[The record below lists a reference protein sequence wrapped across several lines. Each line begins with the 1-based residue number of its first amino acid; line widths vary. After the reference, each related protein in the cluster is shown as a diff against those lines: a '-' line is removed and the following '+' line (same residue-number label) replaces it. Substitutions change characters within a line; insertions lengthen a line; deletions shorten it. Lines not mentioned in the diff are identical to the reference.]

1 MKGKKKINMLIDVS
15 ALLNRLVKGPEGLS
29 PDDLAKTVEIKQAA
43 KDELESLLREKG
55 VDPSSLIIGVDPREV
70 IALDN
75 MRCCIVISV
84 RPKGFLHVP
93 IKGKPYDKGHITLM
107 TRVTEDKKVSW
118 SNLYFEALLVDIFD
132 PVKWTRE

>member
-1 MKGKKKINMLIDVS
+1 MKGKKLIDVS
-15 ALLNRLVKGPEGLS
+15 ALLNKLVKGPEAE
-29 PDDLAKTVEIKQAA
+29 DLVKTVEIKQAA
-43 KDELESLLREKG
+43 KDELEKMLIDRGISPL
-55 VDPSSLIIGVDPREV
+55 SLIIGVDPRDV

-75 MRCCIVISV
+75 THCCVVISV

-118 SNLYFEALLVDIFD
+118 SNLYFEALLADIFD

>member
-1 MKGKKKINMLIDVS
+1 MKGKKLIDVS
-15 ALLNRLVKGPEGLS
+15 ALLNKLVKGPEAE
-29 PDDLAKTVEIKQAA
+29 DLAKTVEIKQAA
-43 KDELESLLREKG
+43 KDELEKMLIDRGISPL
-55 VDPSSLIIGVDPREV
+55 SLIIGVDPRDV

-75 MRCCIVISV
+75 THCCVVISV

>member
-1 MKGKKKINMLIDVS
+1 MKGKKLIDVS
-15 ALLNRLVKGPEGLS
+15 ALLNKLVKGPEAE
-29 PDDLAKTVEIKQAA
+29 DLAKTVEIKQAA
-43 KDELESLLREKG
+43 KDELEKMLIDRGISPL
-55 VDPSSLIIGVDPREV
+55 SLIIGVDPRDV

-75 MRCCIVISV
+75 THCCVVISV

-118 SNLYFEALLVDIFD
+118 SNLYFVALLADIFD

>member
-1 MKGKKKINMLIDVS
+1 MKGKKLIDVS
-15 ALLNRLVKGPEGLS
+15 ALLNKLVKGPEAE
-29 PDDLAKTVEIKQAA
+29 DLAKTVEIKQAA
-43 KDELESLLREKG
+43 KDELEKMLIDRGISPL
-55 VDPSSLIIGVDPREV
+55 SLIIGVDPRDV

-75 MRCCIVISV
+75 THCCVVVSV

-107 TRVTEDKKVSW
+107 TRVIEDKKVFW
-118 SNLYFEALLVDIFD
+118 LNVYFEALLVDIFD

>member
-1 MKGKKKINMLIDVS
+1 MKGKKLIDVS
-15 ALLNRLVKGPEGLS
+15 ALLNKLVKGPEAE
-29 PDDLAKTVEIKQAA
+29 DLAKTVEIKQAA
-43 KDELESLLREKG
+43 KDELEKMLIDRGISPL
-55 VDPSSLIIGVDPREV
+55 SLIIGVDPREV
-70 IALDN
+70 ISLDN
-75 MRCCIVISV
+75 THCCVVVSV

>member
-1 MKGKKKINMLIDVS
+1 MKGKKIAMLIDVS
-15 ALLNRLVKGPEGLS
+15 ALLNKLVKGPEGLS

-43 KDELESLLREKG
+43 KDELEKMLICRGISPL
-55 VDPSSLIIGVDPREV
+55 SLIIGVDPREV
-70 IALDN
+70 ISLDN
-75 MRCCIVISV
+75 THCCVVISV

-107 TRVTEDKKVSW
+107 TRVVEDKKVSW